1 MTVSFLILDKII
13 PSKVVCS
20 EGRFLPQ
27 NKNNVQRRFIVK
39 KIIFIEPKPPDFHIF
54 SRMPLPRL
62 GTVLLGTILKEKG
75 YDVKSY
81 VEAVG
86 ELDLKD
92 VLTADP
98 VGISTI
104 TSTSS
109 RAYEIARI
117 VRKAGIPVFM
127 GGPHVTYM
135 PDEALEVCDYVLRGE
150 ADETIVD
157 FIKALET
164 GMGFEA
170 ITGLSYKKNGETIHN
185 KTTSYCKDMDKFP
198 CPDFS
203 IVKGLEKD
211 ARKRLSITPI
221 MTSRGCPYD
230 CSFCS
235 VTGMFGQKYRFRSKE
250 KVIEELQLHK
260 DNGGGWVFFYDD
272 NFTADKKRTKEL
284 LRLMIE
290 KGLTPTWTAQVRV
303 DVAKDPELLD
313 LMKRSNCHTVYIGLE
328 SVNPETL
335 KAYNKKQSVEDI
347 ERCIKKLHEHGIR
360 IHGMFVFGSDNDTVE
375 TIHQTVTFAKK
386 NDLDSVQFMIL
397 TPLPGTSF
405 FREMEKQER
414 FITKDWSLDDAPHT
428 VFEPKKMTYY
438 ELQYET
444 LKATAKFYSI
454 GQIIKRA
461 IRMHIFNVS
470 IKIYGRNLTK
480 KWAKK
485 NQYFLEY
492 TKAITEKG
500 KKIELVAKNTA
511 EDVKEKF
518 KQLEISGVLSNL
530 NAARNLY

>member
-1 MTVSFLILDKII
+1 MRKI
-13 PSKVVCS
+13 V
-20 EGRFLPQ
+20 
-27 NKNNVQRRFIVK
+27 
-39 KIIFIEPKPPDFHIF
+39 FIEPNPPDFHIF
-54 SRMPLPRL
+54 TRMPLPRL
-62 GTVLLGTILKEKG
+62 GTAILGTRLKEHG

-81 VEAVG
+81 VESVG

-92 VLTADP
+92 VLSADM

-104 TSTSS
+104 TSTSCRS
-109 RAYEIARI
+109 YEIAKL
-117 VRKAGIPVFM
+117 VRKAGIPVFI

-135 PDEALEVCDYVLRGE
+135 PEEALQYADYVMRGE
-150 ADETIVD
+150 ADDVIVD
-157 FIKALET
+157 FMKAIET
-164 GMGFEA
+164 GKGLDK
-170 ITGLSYKKNGETIHN
+170 IPGLSYMKDGQGKHNSPAPFCKGLDTI
-185 KTTSYCKDMDKFP
+185 P
-198 CPDFS
+198 APDFG
-203 IVKGLEKD
+203 IIQGLEHEG
-211 ARKRLSITPI
+211 ARLTISPI

-347 ERCIKKLHEHGIR
+347 ERCIKTLHEYGIR

-386 NDLDSVQFMIL
+386 NDLESVQFMIL

-414 FITKDWSLDDAPHT
+414 FITKDWSLYDAHHT

-461 IRMHIFNVS
+461 VRMHIFNVS

>member
-1 MTVSFLILDKII
+1 
-13 PSKVVCS
+13 
-20 EGRFLPQ
+20 
-27 NKNNVQRRFIVK
+27 
-39 KIIFIEPKPPDFHIF
+39 
-54 SRMPLPRL
+54 
-62 GTVLLGTILKEKG
+62 
-75 YDVKSY
+75 
-81 VEAVG
+81 
-86 ELDLKD
+86 
-92 VLTADP
+92 
-98 VGISTI
+98 
-104 TSTSS
+104 
-109 RAYEIARI
+109 
-117 VRKAGIPVFM
+117 
-127 GGPHVTYM
+127 
-135 PDEALEVCDYVLRGE
+135 
-150 ADETIVD
+150 
-157 FIKALET
+157 
-164 GMGFEA
+164 
-170 ITGLSYKKNGETIHN
+170 
-185 KTTSYCKDMDKFP
+185 
-198 CPDFS
+198 
-203 IVKGLEKD
+203 
-211 ARKRLSITPI
+211 
-221 MTSRGCPYD
+221 
-230 CSFCS
+230 
-235 VTGMFGQKYRFRSKE
+235 MFGQKYRFRSKE

-290 KGLTPTWTAQVRV
+290 KGVTPTWTAQVRV

-347 ERCIKKLHEHGIR
+347 ERCIKTLHEYGIR

-386 NDLDSVQFMIL
+386 NDLESVQFMIL

-405 FREMEKQER
+405 FREMEKQSR
-414 FITKDWSLDDAPHT
+414 FITKDWSLYDAHHT

-500 KKIELVAKNTA
+500 KKIELAAKNTA

-518 KQLEISGVLSNL
+518 RQLEISGVLSNL

>member
-1 MTVSFLILDKII
+1 M
-13 PSKVVCS
+13 
-20 EGRFLPQ
+20 
-27 NKNNVQRRFIVK
+27 K

-62 GTVLLGTILKEKG
+62 GTVLLGTVLKERG
-75 YDVKSY
+75 YDVRSY
-81 VEAVG
+81 VETVG
-86 ELDLKD
+86 ELDLED
-92 VLTADP
+92 VLTADA

-117 VRKAGIPVFM
+117 VKKAGIPVFM
-127 GGPHVTYM
+127 GGAHVTYM

-250 KVIEELQLHK
+250 RVIEELQLNK
-260 DNGGGWVFFYDD
+260 DNGGKWVFFYDD
-272 NFTADKKRTKEL
+272 NFSADKKRTKEL

-290 KGLTPTWTAQVRV
+290 KGLTPKWTAQVRV

-313 LMKRSNCHTVYIGLE
+313 LMRKSNCHTVYIGFE

-347 ERCIKKLHEHGIR
+347 KACIKKLHDHGIR

-375 TIHQTVTFAKK
+375 TIQQTVSFAKK
-386 NDLDSVQFMIL
+386 NNIESVQFMIL
-397 TPLPGTSF
+397 TPLPGTGF
-405 FREMEKQER
+405 FREMEQQNR
-414 FITKDWSLDDAPHT
+414 FITKDWSLYDAHHA
-428 VFEPKKMTYY
+428 VFEPKKMTYH
-438 ELQYET
+438 ELQAET
-444 LKATAKFYSI
+444 VKATARFYSI

-461 IRMHIFNVS
+461 VKLHMFNVS
-470 IKIYGRNLTK
+470 IKIYGRKLTK

-485 NQYFLEY
+485 NEYFLEY

-500 KKIELVAKNTA
+500 KQIELAAKNTA
-511 EDVKEKF
+511 EDIKERF
-518 KQLEISGVLSNL
+518 RQLEISGVLARLNTAKTNL
-530 NAARNLY
+530 KW

>member
-1 MTVSFLILDKII
+1 M
-13 PSKVVCS
+13 
-20 EGRFLPQ
+20 
-27 NKNNVQRRFIVK
+27 K

-75 YDVKSY
+75 YSVKSY
-81 VEAVG
+81 VESVG
-86 ELDLKD
+86 ELELED
-92 VLTADP
+92 VLTADA

-164 GMGFEA
+164 GSGFET
-170 ITGLSYKKNGETIHN
+170 ITGLSYKKDGQVIHN
-185 KTTSYCKDMDKFP
+185 KTTAYCKDLDKLP

-203 IVKGLEKD
+203 IVNGLEKD
-211 ARKRLSITPI
+211 VHKHLTITPI
-221 MTSRGCPYD
+221 MTSRGCPFD

-235 VTGMFGQKYRFRSKE
+235 VTGMFGQQYRFKSKE

-272 NFTADKKRTKEL
+272 NFAANKKRTKEL

-290 KGLTPTWTAQVRV
+290 KNLTPKWTAQVRA

-313 LMKRSNCHTVYIGLE
+313 LMKRSNCHTVYIGFE

-335 KAYNKKQSVEDI
+335 KAYNKKQSVDDI
-347 ERCIKKLHEHGIR
+347 EVCIKKLHEHGIR
-360 IHGMFVFGSDNDTVE
+360 IHGMFVFGSDEDTVE
-375 TIHQTVTFAKK
+375 TINQTVTFTKK
-386 NDLDSVQFMIL
+386 NDLESVQFMIL

-405 FREMEKQER
+405 FRDMEKQNR
-414 FITKDWSLDDAPHT
+414 FISKDWSLYDAHHV
-428 VFEPKKMTYY
+428 VFEPKKMTYH
-438 ELQYET
+438 ELQAET
-444 LKATAKFYSI
+444 VKATAKFYSM

-461 IRMHIFNVS
+461 LKLHMFNVS
-470 IKIYGRNLTK
+470 IKLYGRNLTK

-485 NQYFLEY
+485 NQYFIEY

-500 KKIELVAKNTA
+500 RKIELAAKNTA
-511 EDVKEKF
+511 EDIKEKF
-518 KQLEISGVLSNL
+518 RQLEISGALSNL
-530 NAARNLY
+530 NTAKTNIKW

>member
-1 MTVSFLILDKII
+1 M
-13 PSKVVCS
+13 
-20 EGRFLPQ
+20 
-27 NKNNVQRRFIVK
+27 K

-62 GTVLLGTILKEKG
+62 GTVLLGTVLKERG
-75 YDVKSY
+75 YDVRSY
-81 VEAVG
+81 VETVV
-86 ELDLKD
+86 ELDLED
-92 VLTADP
+92 VLTADA
-98 VGISTI
+98 VGISTT

-109 RAYEIARI
+109 RAYEIAKI
-117 VRKAGIPVFM
+117 VKKAGIPVFM

-170 ITGLSYKKNGETIHN
+170 ITGLSYKKNGEVIHN
-185 KTTSYCKDMDKFP
+185 KTTSYCKDMDKLP

-203 IVKGLEKD
+203 IVKGLEKE
-211 ARKRLSITPI
+211 ARKKLEITPI

-272 NFTADKKRTKEL
+272 NFSADKKRTKEL

-290 KGLTPTWTAQVRV
+290 KGLTPSWTAQVRV

-313 LMKRSNCHTVYIGLE
+313 LMKRSNCHTVYIGFE

-347 ERCIKKLHEHGIR
+347 KTCIKKLHDYGIR

-375 TIHQTVTFAKK
+375 TIHQTVSFAKK
-386 NDLDSVQFMIL
+386 NNIESVQFMIL

-405 FREMEKQER
+405 FREMEKQNR
-414 FITKDWSLDDAPHT
+414 FITKDWSLYDAHHV
-428 VFEPKKMTYY
+428 VFEPKKMTYH
-438 ELQYET
+438 ELQAET
-444 LKATAKFYSI
+444 VKATASFYSI

-461 IRMHIFNVS
+461 VKLHMFNVS

-492 TKAITEKG
+492 TKAITERG
-500 KKIELVAKNTA
+500 KKIELAAKNTA
-511 EDVKEKF
+511 EDIKEKF
-518 KQLEISGVLSNL
+518 RRLELSGALTRLNTAKTNL
-530 NAARNLY
+530 KWQ